1 MVSMLRDG
9 SAVENAVNVMKE
21 KGLPQQRKSRN
32 RLTPGTIKFA
42 AYHILCL
49 EGSKGLTLIEL
60 ADKIQKS
67 GLRDLS
73 TSKTPDATVSV
84 ALSRDPTLFVRI
96 APLTYCVRPAFRK
109 DPADGEAVIAAARE
123 EIQKFLNGS
132 LTEETNGD
140 AEKDDDS
147 DSDIADGLE
156 GDEIATPVGV
166 NKISDDFKESGT
178 LLATSNNSSHHD
190 MQLTLKSNP
199 DTAGKIS
206 FLPWRCNKY
215 CVCVCVFI
223 HSVLFKMFSCRSSH

>member
-1 MVSMLRDG
+1 MLRDG
-9 SAVENAVNVMKE
+9 SAVENAVNIMKE

-42 AYHILCL
+42 AYHVLCL

-123 EIQKFLNGS
+123 EIQKYVNGF

-140 AEKDDDS
+140 VEKDDDS
-147 DSDIADGLE
+147 ESDIADGLE
-156 GDEIATPVGV
+156 VDEIGTSLGV
-166 NKISDDFKESGT
+166 NKISDNFKEPGT
-178 LLATSNNSSHHD
+178 LSATASNSSHHD
-190 MQLTLKSNP
+190 AQLNLKTNP
-199 DTAGKIS
+199 DTPGKIL
-206 FLPWRCNKY
+206 FLPC
-215 CVCVCVFI
+215 
-223 HSVLFKMFSCRSSH
+223 